1 MSVRRRTRYL
11 NSLVDNYLNILR
23 KNKRV
28 KEGTIY
34 EYRRLLE
41 LALDALDVAGLRSS
55 PTKIGEDEIYFL
67 RDEYYAHLDPTV
79 NRRQIGILGTFLK
92 YYDNNIVEKMHLAW
106 PQDMRVNV
114 QWLDAEQCI
123 ALLDAAEGLERII
136 IHLELLLVMRRCE
149 VKRLTIHDVKLN
161 IVNALG
167 KGKCE
172 GKWRSLPWARSTLQE
187 IADYQELREKVITHA
202 LDRKPDQRVPDQF
215 LIYARYGWKLGS
227 YEDTAIDT
235 MVKSVARKA
244 GIPEEKVSNHVLRRS
259 GARMYL
265 DAGGSIEDI
274 SIMLGHA
281 DTKTTM
287 LYLGIS
293 MDRLQKLQDKRDDYL
308 DVVRMRMNQ
317 RAAPE
322 AVQTNPM
329 SLFSR

>member
-1 MSVRRRTRYL
+1 
-11 NSLVDNYLNILR
+11 
-23 KNKRV
+23 
-28 KEGTIY
+28 
-34 EYRRLLE
+34 
-41 LALDALDVAGLRSS
+41 
-55 PTKIGEDEIYFL
+55 
-67 RDEYYAHLDPTV
+67 
-79 NRRQIGILGTFLK
+79 
-92 YYDNNIVEKMHLAW
+92 MHLAW
-106 PQDMRVNV
+106 PQDMRVKV
-114 QWLDAEQCI
+114 TWLDAEYCLQ
-123 ALLDAAEGLERII
+123 LLDAAEGLERILV
-136 IHLELLLVMRRCE
+136 HLELLLVMRRCE
-149 VKRLTIHDVKLN
+149 VKRLTIRDVKLN

-187 IADYQELREKVITHA
+187 IADYQELRERIITKA
-202 LDRKPDQRVPDQF
+202 LERKPEQRIPDRF
-215 LIYARYGWKLGS
+215 LIYAQYGWKLGA
-227 YEDTAIDT
+227 YEDTAIDR
-235 MVKSVARKA
+235 MIKSAARRA
-244 GIPEEKVSNHVLRRS
+244 GIPEELVSNHVLRRS

-308 DVVRMRMNQ
+308 DMVRMRMKQ

-322 AVQTNPM
+322 PVETNPM